1 MTTATYHEAP
11 SHSGGGLAAWI
22 FSVDHKRVGIL
33 YLIGSFAAFTAA
45 ACMAL
50 GIRLEQYAPGESG
63 LINYFV
69 LDFGKSMSTPDAYN
83 SVLTFHGAVM
93 ILGFVIPGLT
103 GFATN
108 YLVPIMIGAKDVAFP
123 RINSFS
129 VWMYLCGVVL
139 ALMTLVI
146 PDKADMMWTGYPPYS
161 IKTAGNTMLYVF
173 IVHIM
178 GFSSILG
185 AINFITTTVYM
196 RAPGMGWNQMNMF
209 VWASF
214 LANVLQ
220 LVFLPFLAT
229 AVTLLF
235 FDKYVGTGFFNPA
248 TGGDPI
254 LYENIFWLYSHPAVY
269 VMFIPAAGLVF
280 EIIATMAKKSIF
292 NYKAAVYGGML
303 GITVLSGIV
312 WAHHMYVTGIPNW
325 FRLIMSFTT
334 ILISIPAGLI
344 VISMWGTVYKGA
356 ITWNVAMRYAALTFL
371 FVLGGGL
378 TGIPLA
384 EAGLT
389 LHFAR
394 TIYVPAHFHMIMG
407 LFAAYAIVASVYFW
421 FPAMTGR
428 TADTALAKLAFW
440 LNAVGT
446 QLTFWPL
453 IIIGADGMP
462 RRYWDYSV
470 DTVGPRAL
478 GWESWHHV
486 ATYGAM
492 INGVGLF
499 LMVAGW
505 VYAVFAG
512 ERVGRNPWGSKSLEW
527 THASYPIGPGN
538 FDEDVVVTSDWTPY
552 SYKK

>member
-11 SHSGGGLAAWI
+11 SHSGGGLAAWL

-33 YLIGSFAAFTAA
+33 YLFGSFAAFTVA

-69 LDFGKSMSTPDAYN
+69 LDFGKDMSTPDAYN
-83 SVLTFHGAVM
+83 AVLTFHGAVM

-139 ALMTLVI
+139 ALLTLVI
-146 PDKADMMWTGYPPYS
+146 PDKADVMWTGYPPYS
-161 IKTAGNTMLYVF
+161 IHTTGNTMLYIF
-173 IVHIM
+173 IVHMM

-214 LANVLQ
+214 FANILQ

-235 FDKYVGTGFFNPA
+235 FDKYVGTGFFDPA
-248 TGGDPI
+248 KGGDPL
-254 LYENIFWLYSHPAVY
+254 LYQNIFWLYSHPAVY

-280 EIIATMAKKSIF
+280 EILATMAKKSIF
-292 NYKAAVYGGML
+292 NYKAAVYGGFM
-303 GITVLSGIV
+303 GIAALSGIV
-312 WAHHMYVTGIPNW
+312 WAHHMYTTGIPNW
-325 FRLIMSFTT
+325 FRLIISFNT
-334 ILISIPAGLI
+334 ILISIPAGL
-344 VISMWGTVYKGA
+344 VVLSMWGTIYKGA

-378 TGIPLA
+378 TAIPLA

-407 LFAAYAIVASVYFW
+407 LFAAYAIIASVYFW

-428 TADTALAKLAFW
+428 TADTMVAKTAFW

-453 IIIGADGMP
+453 IFVGADGFP

-470 DTVGPRAL
+470 ENEGPRAIN
-478 GWESWHHV
+478 WEWWHHI
-486 ATYGAM
+486 ATYGAI

-499 LMVAGW
+499 LVVTGW
-505 VYAVFAG
+505 LYAAFAG

-527 THASYPIGPGN
+527 SHASYPIGPGN
-538 FDEDVVVTSDWTPY
+538 FDEDVVVTADWTPY
-552 SYKK
+552 NYKK